1 MIRRVIIKNFKGF
14 REHVFDLADTVVL
27 AGPNNAGKST
37 LLQAIA
43 TWKFALDRWL
53 TQREG
58 GRAVTRSGVA
68 IPRADITAVPLREV
82 NLLWNDRR
90 VTGPKGMSGA
100 RRLIEIVVEGQTNDK
115 PWSCGIELQYANRE
129 LMYARPRNAK
139 GLGSEEWNDF
149 PPNEVRGV
157 NIVHV
162 PPLSGIERDEP
173 RRDRGMQ
180 DLLIGQGRPGEIL
193 RNLLLELAEDKN
205 NDNWNSVAGH
215 ILDLFRMELQRPS
228 YSPAQPYIE
237 CEYKEPGNTRQLDL
251 SNAGSGTLQ
260 VLLLFAFIYA
270 RPASVILLDEPDAHQ
285 HVILQQQV
293 YDLIR
298 KVARSNGGQVIV
310 ATHSPVVLDATQPE
324 RVISLFGN
332 EPRQLTHNS
341 ERDQL
346 REALKRVTT
355 TGILLARE
363 LGAVLYV
370 EGKSDQHLLNE
381 WARILNHPSQTFF
394 NRAFVHWLGGKSLK
408 EARDH
413 YFAMKAIVPQLRAV
427 CLLDGDNQD
436 NPDEET
442 RASGLVMLRWRR
454 YEIEN
459 YLLIPEAIKRFVG
472 FPLINHEIDRA
483 FWAHVPK
490 GTDLFGD
497 HVSLTRVKA
506 SDEFL
511 VPLLENIE
519 YFTSKNDLFQL
530 AAVMNQDEIHP
541 EVVEKLD
548 RISAL
553 VLANNIG

>member
-1 MIRRVIIKNFKGF
+1 MIRRVVIKNFKGF
-14 REHVFDLADTVVL
+14 KEHVFELADSVVL
-27 AGPNNAGKST
+27 AGPNNAGKTT

-68 IPRADITAVPLREV
+68 IPRADITAVPLREM

-90 VTGPKGMSGA
+90 VTGPQGMSGV
-100 RRLIEIVVEGQTNDK
+100 RRLIEIVVNGYDNERS
-115 PWSCGIELQYANRE
+115 WSCGIELQYANRE
-129 LMYARPRNAK
+129 LMYARPLNAK
-139 GLGSEEWNDF
+139 GLESDELGDF
-149 PPNEVRGV
+149 PPDEARNV

-193 RNLLLELAEDKN
+193 RNLLLEIAEDT
-205 NDNWNSVAGH
+205 DENSWDYVAGH
-215 ILDLFRMELQRPS
+215 IYELFRMELQKPS
-228 YSPAQPYIE
+228 YSSAQPYIV
-237 CEYKEPGNTRQLDL
+237 CEYREQDNTRALDL

-260 VLLLFAFIYA
+260 VLLLLAFIYA

-310 ATHSPVVLDATQPE
+310 ATHSPVVLDATLPE

-332 EPRQLTHNS
+332 EPRQLTNRS

-346 REALKRVTT
+346 REALKHVTT
-355 TGILLARE
+355 TGIMLARE

-370 EGKSDQHLLNE
+370 EGNSDQHLLHE
-381 WARILNHPSQTFF
+381 WAKTLEHNARFF
-394 NRAFVHWLGGKSLK
+394 FERAFVHWLGGKSLK

-413 YFAMKAIVPQLRAV
+413 YFAMKAIVPELRAV
-427 CLLDGDNQD
+427 CILDGDNQD
-436 NPDEET
+436 MPDAET
-442 RASGLVMLRWRR
+442 QQSGLVVLRWRR

-459 YLLIPEAIKRFVG
+459 YLLIPDAIKRFVG
-472 FPLINHEIDRA
+472 FPLLNQEIDRA
-483 FWAHVPK
+483 FWAQIPQ

-497 HVSLTRVKA
+497 HVSLMRVKA

-511 VPLLENIE
+511 IPLLERIE
-519 YFTSKNDLFQL
+519 NYTTKSDLFQL
-530 AAVMNQDEIHP
+530 AAVMRQDEIHP
-541 EVVEKLD
+541 EVSEKLD
-548 RISAL
+548 HILS
-553 VLANNIG
+553 LAHL